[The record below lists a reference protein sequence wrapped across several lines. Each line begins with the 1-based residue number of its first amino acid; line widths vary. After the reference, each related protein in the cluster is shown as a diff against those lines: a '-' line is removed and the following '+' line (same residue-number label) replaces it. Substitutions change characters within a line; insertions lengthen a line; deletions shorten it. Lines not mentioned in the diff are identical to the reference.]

1 MESEIYRPGGNGG
14 GLMEAEEKEWMGEIA
29 CPMTYITQTQ
39 ALATKPYEKSCDF
52 LGVFSWWV
60 EKKKM

>member
-1 MESEIYRPGGNGG
+1 
-14 GLMEAEEKEWMGEIA
+14 MEAEEKEWMGEIA